1 MHPDSDEAV
10 SRGRHLQ
17 LSLCIGW
24 VGATCAAL
32 GALLLASRTD
42 LSSWGWVLFLA
53 SSSLLF
59 GWSLVERH
67 KHQLMMQGVFL
78 EL

>member
-42 LSSWGWVLFLA
+42 LSSWGWVLFL
-53 SSSLLF
+53 
-59 GWSLVERH
+59 VVV
-67 KHQLMMQGVFL
+67 K
-78 EL
+78 